1 MENHVQ
7 STEGARQ
14 NATGAPSGEAT
25 GAQGPEQEPGK
36 KKGLS
41 LVGQMVVAV
50 IAGFVIGFALLLFKM
65 SIGEDSG
72 LWQTINQLLFVDINS
87 AEGVNGLGLV
97 YDIQTL
103 FLAALQLGIV
113 PLVLTSL
120 TLAILNVSST
130 AKLGRIA
137 GRSIGWFIAFYVILA
152 AIAGV
157 IGLFVS
163 STGVYDV
170 TLPTEGMGEVA
181 AVEAFNPL
189 AIIIDIVPNNLMACF
204 SSNDGVLSV
213 IFIAVVMGVFM
224 RKMPEQTRPIRDLFQ
239 AIEDLVERYLTFVIN
254 RCAPIS
260 ICCMIVRA
268 FAIYGTDYLLP
279 AAAYLVI
286 GTLVGLVL
294 TVTVMPLAILI
305 KTHHSPIP
313 FMKKTLRML
322 LITAATTSSSAGYPA
337 NVEAAENMGAS
348 HEVSSFVLPTGMVIH
363 MPGTVVMQ
371 IMAVTFIATS
381 AGFDITPVQMIV
393 CAAVAVLIAI
403 ATPTIPM
410 AGTVL
415 IYVVMAGA
423 GFTTD
428 ACMLAYALVV
438 AINYPVGMACIM
450 MNTLGDAA
458 TNVIVS
464 SDEGEMDW
472 DTYNA

>member
-1 MENHVQ
+1 M
-7 STEGARQ
+7 GAKK
-14 NATGAPSGEAT
+14 
-25 GAQGPEQEPGK
+25 QGI
-36 KKGLS
+36 S
-41 LVGQMVVAV
+41 LVAQMVVSV
-50 IAGFVIGFALLLFKM
+50 IVGFVVGFALLYYKVT
-65 SIGEDSG
+65 IGEDSDT
-72 LWQTINQLLFVDINS
+72 WQTIYQLLFVDIS
-87 AEGVNGLGLV
+87 SEEGVNGIGLL

-137 GRSIGWFIAFYVILA
+137 GKSIGWFVFFYVFLA
-152 AIAGV
+152 CCAGI
-157 IGLFVS
+157 IGLAVS

-170 TLPTEGMGEVA
+170 ALPAADLGEVST
-181 AVEAFNPL
+181 VDAFNPL
-189 AIIIDIVPNNLMACF
+189 SIIVDIVPSNLMECF

-213 IFIAVVMGVFM
+213 IFIAVVIGVFM
-224 RKMPEQTRPIRDLFQ
+224 RTMPEKTKPIRDLFQ
-239 AIEDLVERYLTFVIN
+239 SIEDLVESYLGFIIN
-254 RCAPIS
+254 KCAPVA
-260 ICCMIVRA
+260 ICCMIIRA

-279 AAAYLVI
+279 AATYLVA
-286 GTLVGLVL
+286 GTLTGIVL
-294 TVTVMPLAILI
+294 TVTVIPLTIFI
-305 KTHHSPIP
+305 VTKHSPIP
-313 FMKKTLRML
+313 FMKKTIRML

-337 NVEAAENMGAS
+337 NVKAAESMGCGR
-348 HEVSSFVLPTGMVIH
+348 EVSSFVLPTGMVIH

-371 IMAVTFIATS
+371 MMATTFIATS
-381 AGFDITPVQMIV
+381 TGFDITPVQMAV
-393 CAAVAVLIAI
+393 CGAVAILIAI

-450 MNTLGDAA
+450 MNTLGDAG

-464 SDEGEMDW
+464 DSENEMDW